1 MNNVMKGITS
11 AIVISISIIVAYGL
25 IASAP
30 QAVRVDPEEVA
41 TAIRVQKID
50 KESIRL
56 MIRSQGTVSP
66 KTASTLI
73 PEVSGKVKWISP
85 NLAVGGYFAL
95 GEVLVKIDDIDL
107 IASVQKSKAFL
118 ARSTADAEHK
128 NFEYKRLHA
137 LVEKRLTSQSD
148 LETALRAK
156 RIANAQLIEAEV
168 NLKQAERDLQRT
180 EIKAPYAGLV
190 REKSVDV
197 GQFVSRGSK
206 IANIYSSDAVEV
218 RVPLADK
225 QLSYLDLP
233 LGQRGELPIEQQANV
248 TLSTH
253 YGGKYYE
260 WHGKL
265 VRTEAEIDT
274 RTRMVNAVVRVEEDK
289 SRKQPPLPVGLFVHA
304 NIEGRIVED
313 IVVLPRAVIRNQNQV
328 LVVDKRNRLRY
339 RNVELLRFD
348 EDSVFIE
355 KGLEKGELVNLSPI
369 QTVIDGMRVKP
380 VHAKIE
386 ASIQAENKI

>member
-11 AIVISISIIVAYGL
+11 VVVISTSIVVAYGL

-30 QAVRVDPEEVA
+30 QPVRVDPEEVA
-41 TAIRVQKID
+41 TAVRVQKVYKKD
-50 KESIRL
+50 VRL
-56 MIRSQGTVSP
+56 LIRSQGTVSP
-66 KTASTLI
+66 RTASALI
-73 PEVSGKVKWISP
+73 PEVSGRVKWISP
-85 NLAVGGYFAL
+85 NLAVGGYFDHE
-95 GEVLVKIDDIDL
+95 EVLVKIDDIDL
-107 IASVQKSKAFL
+107 IAAVQKSKAFL
-118 ARSTADAEHK
+118 SRSAAEVEHK
-128 NFEYKRLHA
+128 SFEYKRLQT
-137 LVEKRLTSQSD
+137 LVEKRLTSQSN
-148 LETALRAK
+148 LETALRSK
-156 RIANAQLIEAEV
+156 RVADAQLIEAEV
-168 NLKQAERDLQRT
+168 SLKQAERDLQRT

-225 QLSYLDLP
+225 QLSFLDLP

-253 YGGKYYE
+253 YGGQYYE

-274 RTRMVNAVVRVEEDK
+274 RTRMVNAVVRVEENK
-289 SRKQPPLPVGLFVHA
+289 ASEQPPLPVGLFVHA
-304 NIEGRIVED
+304 DIEGRIVES
-313 IVVLPRAVIRNQNQV
+313 IVVLPRAVIRNQHQV
-328 LVVDKRNRLRY
+328 LVVDEESRLRY
-339 RNVELLRFD
+339 RDIDLLRFD

-355 KGLEKGELVNLSPI
+355 GGLENDELVNLSPI
-369 QTVIDGMRVKP
+369 QTVVDGMRVQP
-380 VHAKIE
+380 IE
-386 ASIQAENKI
+386 EPIQNRLK